1 MADINCGDARSPKEQ
16 LKSIFCK
23 DTDGNVAIRTT
34 AVTDSGDDA
43 IVCDDTRT
51 FEQLLAAA
59 IGVDGNGK
67 PALRLA
73 NS

>member
-1 MADINCGDARSPKEQ
+1 MTEQCGDNALPIKEQ
-16 LKSIFCK
+16 LKSVFTL
-23 DTDGNVAIRTT
+23 DTNGDVAIRTT
-34 AVTDSGDDA
+34 SVTDSGDDA
-43 IVCDDTRT
+43 IKCDDTRT

-67 PALRLA
+67 PAFRLA